1 MEEQAF
7 FVGVRNELLDVFHI
21 PHACSLDI
29 TNAIMTSC
37 FRIPDGSSPEERM
50 IRVLEFYLT
59 SFHIGRKV
67 SYWKITGNDFL
78 T

>member
-1 MEEQAF
+1 MF
-7 FVGVRNELLDVFHI
+7 FSQSHEHSPDLSNTTM
-21 PHACSLDI
+21 ASY
-29 TNAIMTSC
+29 

-67 SYWKITGNDFL
+67 SYWKITGK
-78 T
+78 